1 MTTQTFLDSVAQLGI
16 AFGLA
21 LAHDAF
27 AEDLSAEKGK
37 ARVIPSVTDVVF
49 CFGCDVVFVCVPS
62 DAVFLDDMSAASVNA
77 EGGHTYNAL
86 V

>member
-1 MTTQTFLDSVAQLGI
+1 MLNSVSQLRVP
-16 AFGLA
+16 FRLA

-27 AEDLSAEKGK
+27 AEGLRAKVEE
-37 ARVIPSVTDVVF
+37 ARVVPLVTELVF
-49 CFGCDVVFVCVPS
+49 CFGCHVVFVCVPS